1 MNEVEQRIREIEERA
16 SRATPGPWYAHNPD
30 DDMSMNVFLVA
41 TTPEEPD
48 PWWDGEEEAKK
59 VVAITLLQSPRVA
72 DVADGR
78 WEENA
83 GFIAHAREDV
93 PWLLSLLR
101 EREEEVRALRHLLNE
116 IECGTDDIREGLRG
130 CGDHS
135 CMVKKPLGMATN
147 GGCRCVERNTFEVR
161 VLLGRALRKAGRL
174 EEENRRLKEA
184 LLMCK
189 RRVQRLDELGVTRSD
204 NWLAVIDAALRGEQ
218 P

>member
-1 MNEVEQRIREIEERA
+1 MPSEVEQRLREIEERA
-16 SRATPGPWYAHNPD
+16 SRATSGPWYAHNPD

-101 EREEEVRALRHLLNE
+101 EREEEIRRLRTLLERARIGAWHE
-116 IECGTDDIREGLRG
+116 A
-130 CGDHS
+130 CGDHKDPDPTWH
-135 CMVKKPLGMATN
+135 CCDWRELA
-147 GGCRCVERNTFEVR
+147 
-161 VLLGRALRKAGRL
+161 
-174 EEENRRLKEA
+174 EE
-184 LLMCK
+184 
-189 RRVQRLDELGVTRSD
+189 
-204 NWLAVIDAALRGEQ
+204 IDAALRGEQ

>member
-1 MNEVEQRIREIEERA
+1 MTPEQEQRLREIEERVIK
-16 SRATPGPWYAHNPD
+16 ATPGPWYAHNLD

-93 PWLLSLLR
+93 PWLLSLIR
-101 EREEEVRALRHLLNE
+101 ER
-116 IECGTDDIREGLRG
+116 
-130 CGDHS
+130 
-135 CMVKKPLGMATN
+135 
-147 GGCRCVERNTFEVR
+147 
-161 VLLGRALRKAGRL
+161 
-174 EEENRRLKEA
+174 EEENRRLRER
-184 LLMCK
+184 LDRLEGGI
-189 RRVQRLDELGVTRSD
+189 QRLIQSYGGDSRDSES
-204 NWLAVIDAALRGEQ
+204 LRHMQMG
-218 P
+218 

>member
-1 MNEVEQRIREIEERA
+1 MQDYEQLAQRIRAEVREAAARTPEWVKKHVEKVWHECYGQKDKAKTDEVEQRLREIEERA

-101 EREEEVRALRHLLNE
+101 EREEE
-116 IECGTDDIREGLRG
+116 
-130 CGDHS
+130 
-135 CMVKKPLGMATN
+135 
-147 GGCRCVERNTFEVR
+147 
-161 VLLGRALRKAGRL
+161 
-174 EEENRRLKEA
+174 NRRLREA
-184 LLMCK
+184 LAAI
-189 RRVQRLDELGVTRSD
+189 RDYAAPRSD
-204 NWLAVIDAALRGEQ
+204 LSVYVEIMYEMASDAIRGEQ